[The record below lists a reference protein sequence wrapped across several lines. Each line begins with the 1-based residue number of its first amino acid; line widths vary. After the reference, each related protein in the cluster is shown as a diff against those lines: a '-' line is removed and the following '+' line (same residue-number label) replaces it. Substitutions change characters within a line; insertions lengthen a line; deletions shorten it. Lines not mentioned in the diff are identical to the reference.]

1 MIDDKE
7 KTEPT
12 AEEIE
17 LAMKQIE
24 GEDLERIQELF
35 PNLDFSAEI
44 G

>member
-1 MIDDKE
+1 MIED

-12 AEEIE
+12 AQEIE
-17 LAMKQIE
+17 EAMKQIE